1 MKSGPN
7 ELKQL
12 TAKLGEF
19 LSEDFSKQKFK
30 KKNDTLVFINPFFQE
45 VHTTYVNLDNTPSSA
60 NLNLFD
66 QALQKGKENGQFFK
80 KDPEI
85 ERVVENLKKKL
96 K

>member
-1 MKSGPN
+1 MNTGPK

-30 KKNDTLVFINPFFQE
+30 KKDDHLVFTNPHFQE
-45 VHTTYVNLDNTPSSA
+45 VHSTYVNLDDTPSTVT
-60 NLNLFD
+60 LNQFEL
-66 QALQKGKENGQFFK
+66 AIEKGKENGVYFK
-80 KDPEI
+80 KDTEI
-85 ERVVENLKKKL
+85 ERVVENLKRKL